1 MTTASSRA
9 RAFMWRRTAS
19 SRRCDS
25 KPAGFGTK
33 AIRRMPWGAIK
44 GVPSLRCAVNVAR
57 DHLSVPMDEFR
68 HVGVVVDINN
78 NPLALLQPDQRAR
91 VLDVVERRRDD
102 MLGRQFGNRFGYFA
116 MCFTCCDWVSISN
129 VGRPPGEC
137 WALISAVAA
146 AGNSQCRYAIE
157 PRLRCL
163 EFGGER

>member
-1 MTTASSRA
+1 
-9 RAFMWRRTAS
+9 
-19 SRRCDS
+19 
-25 KPAGFGTK
+25 
-33 AIRRMPWGAIK
+33 
-44 GVPSLRCAVNVAR
+44 
-57 DHLSVPMDEFR
+57 MDEFR

-116 MCFTCCDWVSISN
+116 MCFTLSDWISISN

-137 WALISAVAA
+137 WAAVAA

>member
-44 GVPSLRCAVNVAR
+44 GLPSLRCAVNVAR

-68 HVGVVVDINN
+68 HVGVVVDINT

-116 MCFTCCDWVSISN
+116 MCFTLSDWISISN

-137 WALISAVAA
+137 WAAVAA